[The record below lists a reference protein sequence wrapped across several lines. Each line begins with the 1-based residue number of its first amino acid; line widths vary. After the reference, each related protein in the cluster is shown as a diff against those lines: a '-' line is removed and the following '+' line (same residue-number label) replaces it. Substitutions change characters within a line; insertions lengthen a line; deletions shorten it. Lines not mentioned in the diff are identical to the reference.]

1 MSRGSAES
9 TQGLPTTEVDG
20 AVATVTFRRPERLNA
35 FDTAVAE
42 SLAEQLRAAAAD
54 DAVRVVVLT
63 GAGRGFCAGGD
74 LHELAGAEVPDAEAL
89 RATMRRL
96 TQVSVLLHEMPKVTI
111 AAINGPCAGA
121 GLAFAC
127 AADLR
132 VAAASAV
139 LTSAFLRVGQSGDYG
154 ATWLLPRTV
163 GPARA
168 RELLLLG
175 DRWSAQEA
183 ERIGLVGKVV
193 PDTDLQIHVHELAH
207 RLAGYAPSAVAALK
221 ANLADAD
228 GVPLREH
235 LEKESARF
243 VATLLS
249 PDSRAAVAA
258 EAVTRSRRVVAPS
271 VDDDVDRGIFRS
283 VERP

>member
-1 MSRGSAES
+1 MDQDGVMSRGSAES

-121 GLAFAC
+121 GLAFA
-127 AADLR
+127 ADLR
-132 VAAASAV
+132 VAA
-139 LTSAFLRVGQSGDYG
+139 
-154 ATWLLPRTV
+154 
-163 GPARA
+163 
-168 RELLLLG
+168 
-175 DRWSAQEA
+175 
-183 ERIGLVGKVV
+183 
-193 PDTDLQIHVHELAH
+193 
-207 RLAGYAPSAVAALK
+207 
-221 ANLADAD
+221 
-228 GVPLREH
+228 
-235 LEKESARF
+235 
-243 VATLLS
+243 
-249 PDSRAAVAA
+249 
-258 EAVTRSRRVVAPS
+258 
-271 VDDDVDRGIFRS
+271 
-283 VERP
+283 ERPEGDDG